1 MPVPAE
7 VRPANAPDVALLDA
21 AYPERESRH
30 QLRFRQ
36 QLAGEGTYFVA
47 WSGEEPAGWVFLA
60 FPEHASERALGGA
73 QLSDLQVAAPYRG
86 AGLGRALLDASE
98 QAASDA
104 GWDTIGLSVTV
115 ANPDNEL
122 ARSIYLR
129 RGYRDS
135 GQGAYRDGY
144 HYHDAAGIRRY
155 HGEQH
160 VYLIKRLS
168 AADS

>member
-1 MPVPAE
+1 MREPLE
-7 VRPANAPDVALLDA
+7 VHPITEPEVAVLDA

-30 QLRFRQ
+30 QLRMRQ

-47 WSGEEPAGWVFLA
+47 WSGDEPAGWVFLVK
-60 FPEHASERALGGA
+60 PEHASERALGGA

-86 AGLGRALLDASE
+86 NGLGRALLDASE
-98 QAASDA
+98 RAARDA

-115 ANPDNEL
+115 SNPDNAL
-122 ARSIYLR
+122 ARSIYHR

-135 GQGAYRDGY
+135 GQGEYYDGY
-144 HYHDAAGIRRY
+144 HYHDAAGVRRY

-160 VYLIKRLS
+160 SYLVKRLGGAGS
-168 AADS
+168 

>member
-1 MPVPAE
+1 MPPIPSA
-7 VRPANAPDVALLDA
+7 RA
-21 AYPERESRH
+21 ATSSASASSWRARARTSSPGRAK
-30 QLRFRQ
+30 Q
-36 QLAGEGTYFVA
+36 
-47 WSGEEPAGWVFLA
+47 PAGWVFLV

-98 QAASDA
+98 RAARDA
-104 GWDTIGLSVTV
+104 GWETIGLSVTV
-115 ANPDNEL
+115 SNPDNEL

-135 GQGAYRDGY
+135 GQGEFHDGY

-160 VYLIKRLS
+160 VYLVKRLS
-168 AADS
+168 GADC